1 MEIITVS
8 ETDEMGKL
16 MFKED
21 KKDLFKMFKEKNMK
35 MLSENLS
42 FSYRINN
49 ELVGFIVLTKKDK
62 NEILIHSLFVDE
74 KHRRKGI
81 ATNLFKHSMENARKI
96 YKDAYFSLHVATT
109 NENAINLYK
118 KLGFKITKT
127 LPDFYLWT
135 IPKGQEKEKDKNYDG
150 YEMEYHYES

>member
-8 ETDEMGKL
+8 EIDEMGKL

-21 KKDLFKMFKEKNMK
+21 KKGLFKKFKEKNMK

-42 FSYRINN
+42 FNYRINN
-49 ELVGFIVLTKKDK
+49 ELVGFIVLTKKEK

-81 ATNLFKHSMENARKI
+81 ATNLHK
-96 YKDAYFSLHVATT
+96 Y
-109 NENAINLYK
+109 
-118 KLGFKITKT
+118 
-127 LPDFYLWT
+127 
-135 IPKGQEKEKDKNYDG
+135 
-150 YEMEYHYES
+150 

>member
-8 ETDEMGKL
+8 EIDEMGKL

-81 ATNLFKHSMENARKI
+81 ATNLHK
-96 YKDAYFSLHVATT
+96 Y
-109 NENAINLYK
+109 
-118 KLGFKITKT
+118 
-127 LPDFYLWT
+127 
-135 IPKGQEKEKDKNYDG
+135 
-150 YEMEYHYES
+150 